1 MTSHIFGA
9 TDSPSCANFCL
20 KRAAEARKGIFG
32 DEAVRA
38 VDKDFYLDDFET
50 SLRTVTEASSL
61 AGEVTCLPSEAG
73 FRLTKWMSNSREVLS
88 KIPDADRAKPTL
100 DLGLENLPVERKL
113 GGHWDVD
120 RDAFFFKVRE
130 PHQPPT
136 KRGILLAVSSLYD
149 PMGFVCPVVL
159 EAKKILQRMGWDDLI
174 PENLQSLWNKWKYKL
189 AVL

>member
-1 MTSHIFGA
+1 M
-9 TDSPSCANFCL
+9 
-20 KRAAEARKGIFG
+20 
-32 DEAVRA
+32 
-38 VDKDFYLDDFET
+38 
-50 SLRTVTEASSL
+50 
-61 AGEVTCLPSEAG
+61 
-73 FRLTKWMSNSREVLS
+73 LS
-88 KIPDADRAKPTL
+88 KIPDADRGKPTL
-100 DLGLENLPVERKL
+100 DLGLENLPVERNL
-113 GGHWDVD
+113 GVHWDVD
-120 RDAFFFKVRE
+120 RVAFFFKVRE